1 MYRYFLKLE
10 KHTLVMLEEELE
22 FVSKYCD
29 LLRERFG
36 ESFVTDIDIP
46 DKYHSARIIPC
57 TLQVMVENAVKHNV
71 VNSSSAL
78 HISIGVGMR
87 HIVVRN
93 NLNPKKTEPEVST
106 GTGLQN
112 ISRQYEILFNRRVVT
127 EKTDSEFIVRIP
139 LIQ

>member
-36 ESFVTDIDIP
+36 ESFVTEIDIP
-46 DKYHSARIIPC
+46 DKYHGARIIPC

-87 HIVVRN
+87 HIVVRHRHRPAEHQPSVRDT
-93 NLNPKKTEPEVST
+93 LQPQGGDRKD
-106 GTGLQN
+106 GLG
-112 ISRQYEILFNRRVVT
+112 IHRAHTSYPVDRPMRPPAT
-127 EKTDSEFIVRIP
+127 P
-139 LIQ
+139 